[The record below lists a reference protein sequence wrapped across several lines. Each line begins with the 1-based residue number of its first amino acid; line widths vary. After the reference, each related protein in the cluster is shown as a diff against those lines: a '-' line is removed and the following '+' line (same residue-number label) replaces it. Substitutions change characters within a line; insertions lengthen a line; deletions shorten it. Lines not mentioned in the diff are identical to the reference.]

1 MVFAHKTQE
10 KCADILL
17 ERQGQIR
24 LAQIVLSTIATAGFV
39 SVVVG
44 AGTISTTLGAA
55 MSTILLALDC
65 VARDATT
72 GHTFSLN
79 KAAMGQTAPNKTVS
93 R

>member
-1 MVFAHKTQE
+1 MVYTHKTQE

-17 ERQGQIR
+17 EQQDQIR

-65 VARDATT
+65 VARDART
-72 GHTFSLN
+72 GHAFSLN